1 MEIPLLSI
9 VKWKS
14 LETLLTENIM
24 KTMSLTLQ
32 KEVISV
38 LEVGDIVGINPQL

>member
-14 LETLLTENIM
+14 LEMLLTENIM
-24 KTMSLTLQ
+24 TTMSLTLQ

>member
-1 MEIPLLSI
+1 MESPLLSI

-14 LETLLTENIM
+14 LETLLTENIT

-32 KEVISV
+32 KVVISV
-38 LEVGDIVGINPQL
+38 LEVVDIVGINLLL